1 MVLGFPRGWG
11 SAFTSLQWALLRD
24 LPVACRGQG
33 KDEREDLSGRRGNV
47 GGWHGAWGAL
57 CLRVLA
63 GAKGDAREGPEEK
76 AEASSHTRPAFWF
89 RGLRKFMSWVEPQLG
104 LTLHCSQQEVEP

>member
-11 SAFTSLQWALLRD
+11 SSFTSLQWALLRD

-33 KDEREDLSGRRGNV
+33 KDEREDLAGRRGNV

-57 CLRVLA
+57 CLGVLA
-63 GAKGDAREGPEEK
+63 GAKGAQGRAQRRRQRPV
-76 AEASSHTRPAFWF
+76 HTP
-89 RGLRKFMSWVEPQLG
+89 GLRFGSGGSENSCHG
-104 LTLHCSQQEVEP
+104 